1 MRPAW
6 LRSPEADTLLLL
18 RGHVLRGNLGLHR
31 HAGRRLGPLEFR
43 VARRLPGPHLLGFDE
58 PLADLAQP
66 LVVAAAAPVKL
77 GDNGAEGA
85 VRPPAEAD
93 VVRGAADLL
102 AGDDDVGAVFA
113 FIPLVSR
120 ERIAGHLVCG
130 QKRLKAVGLECFDEC
145 ILIVEAGVDA
155 AVLAHAIA
163 PSSCACQ
170 SRHSSTS
177 VLKLLWSQ
185 SSFEIRNTGWA
196 FPITSGA
203 IPAWMPI
210 FRIAAS
216 ATPGTVASFSRKLT
230 HLGSSVPYSVFRMP
244 ARRRASCRGL
254 LSNWNMAR
262 EYLHR
267 P

>member
-6 LRSPEADTLLLL
+6 LRPPEADTLLLL
-18 RGHVLRGNLGLHR
+18 RGHVLRWNLGLHR
-31 HAGRRLGPLEFR
+31 HARRSLSPFKLGI
-43 VARRLPGPHLLGFDE
+43 ARRLPGPHLLGFDE

-66 LVVAAAAPVKL
+66 LVVAPAALVKL
-77 GDNGAEGA
+77 GDDGAEGA

-93 VVRGAADLL
+93 VVGGAADLL

-113 FIPLVSR
+113 FVPLVSR

-163 PSSCACQ
+163 PSSCGCQ

-177 VLKLLWSQ
+177 ALKLL
-185 SSFEIRNTGWA
+185 
-196 FPITSGA
+196 
-203 IPAWMPI
+203 
-210 FRIAAS
+210 
-216 ATPGTVASFSRKLT
+216 
-230 HLGSSVPYSVFRMP
+230 
-244 ARRRASCRGL
+244 
-254 LSNWNMAR
+254 
-262 EYLHR
+262 
-267 P
+267 